1 MKITILALLAIG
13 PISLSAYAGNGEST
27 ESIHA
32 IEELNTASTQ
42 SLGKE
47 SKNGN
52 ALWNVKK
59 WGVVDPV
66 NARLE

>member
-1 MKITILALLAIG
+1 MKLIVLALLAIG
-13 PISLSAYAGNGEST
+13 PVSLSAFANNGEST
-27 ESIHA
+27 KSTHVLK
-32 IEELNTASTQ
+32 ELNTGSTQ
-42 SLGKE
+42 NPGKE
-47 SKNGN
+47 SKNGK